1 MISQVDK
8 GMGPLRVPERLSED
22 LTFMFKIWAIP
33 GRENSTSKDFRIRK
47 KNIQHILELKGG
59 QHG

>member
-1 MISQVDK
+1 
-8 GMGPLRVPERLSED
+8 MGPLRVPERLSED